1 MIKAGTANLEMVR
14 HVAERLGSLLQD
26 VVFLGGAATALF
38 IMFLIPHPL
47 AVGFPLVPSP
57 WGEG

>member
-1 MIKAGTANLEMVR
+1 MVHFQISLPGLARDFNNLTNE
-14 HVAERLGSLLQD
+14 EIN
-26 VVFLGGAATALF
+26 F